1 MTAAPP
7 ARTAC
12 SGENKGGRTHGA
24 QAPPPPAPPEPHGP
38 CRSLA
43 RRARRLWLWPSG
55 GPRPAHCSPRRCGS
69 GAAAPAGA
77 PRGHDAAPRQRGR
90 AGPCRRPLS
99 PGQPPGLAPALACLS
114 SPAPSMI
121 WSRFVAP
128 IAVRSGAPRDAR
140 GPPPAGCS
148 AAPSAAGRGP
158 RPAYAPSPARHSSPE
173 TVRAGPELRHTLA
186 PRRHQRTQ
194 RRRLRRDP
202 ASSLATLA
210 ADLLKLILPP

>member
-128 IAVRSGAPRDAR
+128 IAVRSGATRLRPVASEALVPRNGQGRAR
-140 GPPPAGCS
+140 
-148 AAPSAAGRGP
+148 APTHSG
-158 RPAYAPSPARHSSPE
+158 APSPPAHAASALAR
-173 TVRAGPELRHTLA
+173 
-186 PRRHQRTQ
+186 
-194 RRRLRRDP
+194 
-202 ASSLATLA
+202 
-210 ADLLKLILPP
+210 